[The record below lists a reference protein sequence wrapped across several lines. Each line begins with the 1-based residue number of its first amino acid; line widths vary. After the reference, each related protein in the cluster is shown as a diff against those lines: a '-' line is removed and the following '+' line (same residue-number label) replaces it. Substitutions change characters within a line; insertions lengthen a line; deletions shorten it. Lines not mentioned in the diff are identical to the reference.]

1 MILKEFDGTWTAGL
15 KIASLPH
22 LSAIRTILRQ
32 PAENVSA
39 AAFQEKKVNAAAA
52 EADPDY
58 HPANDRSQM
67 NLARQRQI
75 KANLKIRARVI
86 QAVREYFI
94 RHDYLEIETPC
105 RIPAPIPEAHIEA
118 ENSGDWYLQTSP
130 EICMKPLLSAGFSRI
145 FQICRC
151 FRRNERG
158 AKHLPEMTLLEW
170 YCAGMDY
177 FEMMTQC
184 ENLLCSVSRTVNQS
198 ENLVYQGNQIDLNPP
213 WDRLTVAR
221 AFERYAALS
230 LEQALTQECFDEV
243 MSFEIEPRLG
253 LNKPVFLFDYPAAKS
268 ALAKLNEKNAET
280 AKRFE
285 LYISGLELCNAFS
298 ELNDPVL
305 QQKRFEAEQRARK
318 SNNKE
323 LTPLPENFLKALA
336 KMPDA
341 VGNALGIDR
350 LVMLFADTNQI
361 DDVVA
366 FTPEEL

>member
-1 MILKEFDGTWTAGL
+1 
-15 KIASLPH
+15 
-22 LSAIRTILRQ
+22 
-32 PAENVSA
+32 
-39 AAFQEKKVNAAAA
+39 
-52 EADPDY
+52 
-58 HPANDRSQM
+58 M
-67 NLARQRQI
+67 NLNRQAHI
-75 KANLKIRARVI
+75 KKNLALRAHVI

-130 EICMKPLLSAGFSRI
+130 EICMKPLLAAGFSRI

-151 FRRNERG
+151 FRKNERG
-158 AKHLPEMTLLEW
+158 AKHLPELTMLEW
-170 YCAGMDY
+170 YCTGMDF

-184 ENLLCSVSRTVNQS
+184 ENLLCYVSRTVNQS
-198 ENLVYQGNQIDLNPP
+198 ENLIYQGKKIDLSPP

-221 AFERYAALS
+221 AFETYATLS
-230 LEQALTQECFDEV
+230 LEQALSQECFDEI

-253 LNKPVFLFDYPAAKS
+253 EGKPVFLFDYPAAKS
-268 ALAKLNEKNAET
+268 ALAKLNEKDAET

-305 QQKRFEAEQRARK
+305 QQKRFEDEQRARK
-318 SNNKE
+318 AKNKE
-323 LTPLPENFLKALA
+323 LYPLPENFLKALEV
-336 KMPDA
+336 MPDA

-350 LVMLFADTNQI
+350 LVMLFADAKQI

-366 FTPEEL
+366 FIPEEL